1 MKQLKLLLSLLVC
14 VGFLSLAPA
23 SVQAKVHW
31 RMQCYMPSTS
41 ELYKYLQEFCD
52 KVKKETNGE
61 MEITLYPGNALF
73 PNLKVFKNIKAGV
86 ADMAHT
92 VSLYYQGE
100 FPESLALFPPFGP
113 DRYDDMLQLLHYRG
127 LKDLLQPF
135 YDKHGL
141 IIGGFISPGAEPIYS
156 RVPIRTLADYEGK
169 KIRMLGASAKFFTDK
184 LGASTVRL
192 GVGDLFPALNNGTI
206 DAAEF
211 SGGSQDYAVG
221 MHKVTKY
228 IIMPTYL
235 RTGFTEFLINK
246 KSYDKLPENIRKTFD
261 LVVDW
266 AEVHTTLKLELD
278 NQRALKK
285 MVSEGGMEVIWLP
298 EEDVAKLHKMALQ
311 FWDDE
316 LATISPMTRKI
327 IEMYKTLAKERGLI
341 K

>member
-1 MKQLKLLLSLLVC
+1 MRRLKLLLSLMLC
-14 VGFLSLAPA
+14 VGFLSLGPA
-23 SVQAKVHW
+23 SVNAKVVW
-31 RMQCYMPSTS
+31 RMQSYMPATS
-41 ELYKYLQEFCD
+41 ELHQYLQEFCD
-52 KVKKETNGE
+52 KLKDETNGE
-61 MEITLYPGNALF
+61 MEIILYPGDALF
-73 PNLKVFKNIKAGV
+73 PTLKVFKNIKAGV

-92 VSLYYQGE
+92 VSLYYPGE
-100 FPESLALFPPFGP
+100 FPESIALFPPFGP
-113 DRYDDMLQLLHYRG
+113 DRYDDMLQLLYYRG

-141 IIGGFISPGAEPIYS
+141 MSRGFISPGAEPIYS
-156 RVPIRTLADYEGK
+156 RVPIRTLADYKGK

-192 GVGDLFPALNNGTI
+192 GGGDLFPALSNGTI

-211 SGGSQDYAVG
+211 SGGSTDYALG

-261 LVVDW
+261 LVVSW
-266 AEVHTTLKLELD
+266 AEVHITLKLELD
-278 NQRALKK
+278 NQIALKK

-298 EEDVAKLHKMALQ
+298 EADVAKIQKMALQ

-327 IEMYKTLAKERGLI
+327 IEMYKTLAEERGLV